1 VNTQKEI
8 YKRLIRVIPNL
19 YSIKESGKSE
29 VHGFMDLHLDI
40 LQRKGNVLRIA
51 ISHYYKHPSG
61 DMIPDPD
68 MEILVNRKS
77 ETAEALTYQDI
88 YQYQEVYAED
98 GFCNASLQR
107 SLDEFLLM
115 WLNNLCE
122 QGHKIE

>member
-1 VNTQKEI
+1 VSTQKEI
-8 YKRLIRVIPNL
+8 YKRLVRVIPNL

-29 VHGFMDLHLDI
+29 APGFMDFYLDI
-40 LQRKGNVLRIA
+40 LQRKGDVLRIA

-61 DMIPDPD
+61 DMISDPD

-77 ETAEALTYQDI
+77 ETAEALTYQDT
-88 YQYQEVYAED
+88 YGYQEVYSED
-98 GFCNASLQR
+98 GSCNASCQR

-115 WLNNLCE
+115 WLNNLYE

>member
-1 VNTQKEI
+1 MNAQKEI

-29 VHGFMDLHLDI
+29 VSGFMDFNLDI
-40 LQRKGNVLRIA
+40 LQRKRDVMRIA

-61 DMIPDPD
+61 DMIADPD

-77 ETAEALTYQDI
+77 ETAEALTYQDT
-88 YQYQEVYAED
+88 YGYQEVYSED
-98 GFCNASLQR
+98 GSCNQSLQH
-107 SLDEFLLM
+107 SLNEFLLM
-115 WLNNLCE
+115 WMNNLYE